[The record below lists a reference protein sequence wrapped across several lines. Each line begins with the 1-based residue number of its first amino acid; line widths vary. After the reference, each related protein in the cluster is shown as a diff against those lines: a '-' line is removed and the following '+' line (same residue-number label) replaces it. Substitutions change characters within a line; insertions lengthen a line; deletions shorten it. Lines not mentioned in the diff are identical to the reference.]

1 MFFSA
6 MGSITTAA
14 LTPIRAPK
22 WWRLLVANLRS
33 TLSRMT
39 RQPWRISSDDQ
50 RLSKR
55 LIRCARLPNRKRGE
69 CYLWG
74 PASVGKSHLLQAVCH
89 QMGNDALYLPLDELI
104 DIPPEALLEG
114 AETVPLLALDNI
126 QAVLPHPD
134 WQAQLFHVFNR
145 RRDAGHGQLFSAD
158 RAPSELTTL
167 LPDLRS
173 RLTSVTIFQLPKQ
186 SEQEL
191 ADMLQF
197 RAARRGLLL
206 SDEVVHYILA
216 RAERSAVALI
226 ELLVRLDKAALA
238 SARAG
243 DNTLDKRA

>member
-1 MFFSA
+1 MVA
-6 MGSITTAA
+6 TVGGQLA
-14 LTPIRAPK
+14 LHIVTDDEATLENFQR
-22 WWRLLVANLRS
+22 RS
-33 TLSRMT
+33 TAIQALDALCTLAQS
-39 RQPWRISSDDQ
+39 Q
-50 RLSKR
+50 
-55 LIRCARLPNRKRGE
+55 AGE

-89 QMGNDALYLPLDELI
+89 QMGNDALYLPLDELV

-238 SARAG
+238 SARAVTIPLINELKLLSQ
-243 DNTLDKRA
+243 DQ